1 MAFAAASRA
10 GSLGLHG
17 SEHRANRAYSVTR
30 TVTGRTGFWLRTS
43 LAARTVTSRTGHV
56 LANLKLL
63 GASCEGFLQGE
74 LSLNA
79 QVSSLI
85 LLWLSATASKATAE
99 SAESAESP
107 VSAEDVA
114 KHREDVIHVH
124 AGSTTESAA
133 ESALRTVESKLVV
146 LLTLL
151 RVVQN
156 LVSLGSFLE
165 LFFRLLVA
173 RVAVR
178 VILDGYLAVSLLDFV
193 F

>member
-17 SEHRANRAYSVTR
+17 SEHRANRAYGVTR
-30 TVTGRTGFWLRTS
+30 AVTGRTSFWLRTS

-85 LLWLSATASKATAE
+85 LLWLSATASKAT
-99 SAESAESP
+99 AESAESP